1 VVLATF
7 MLASV
12 NGRYTWPYVPALVV
26 AAGLF
31 VLSGARVGA
40 DRMTRALDLIII
52 AALAYIGLQMAPL
65 PVAIIRVISPATPDL
80 QDAYSL
86 MPLGASRPLSIHP
99 SATREALGL
108 AGTAALVFWTS
119 RQAFSRGGSRVAARV
134 LAVVGFACAI
144 VSLAQRATAPS
155 TVLWN
160 WRLPDQR
167 LTTFGFFV
175 NRDHLATWL
184 VLVLSFTAGYLTMHV
199 RAHMNARLRQG
210 VRAAAVGLSDATS
223 LLVLASIG
231 VMLLTLAA
239 TLSRSGFV
247 GLSAAAAVGAALAR
261 RDRSYGV
268 WAGMGA
274 AAALVLAAAWMN
286 VEGLMQRVATTIST
300 PAADPIGRLAIWR
313 ETLRLVRTFPVFG
326 TGQGTFSDAM
336 FVYQQTARQVL
347 FNQAHNE
354 YLQIATEGGA
364 VLLVLV
370 VAGVV
375 LLMRTVRYRLMA
387 HDGAHQFVR
396 IGACAALAAV
406 GVQSIWE
413 TGLRA
418 PANLLLAAVLAGV
431 AIADRRDADSEMT
444 VA

>member
-1 VVLATF
+1 

-12 NGRYTWPYVPALVV
+12 NGRYTWPYVPALV
-26 AAGLF
+26 AAAALF
-31 VLSGARVGA
+31 VMSGARVGA
-40 DRMTRALDLIII
+40 DRTTRALDLIII
-52 AALAYIGLQMAPL
+52 AALAYVGLQMLPI

-80 QDAYSL
+80 QNAYSL
-86 MPLGASRPLSIHP
+86 VPLGASRPLSIHP
-99 SATREALGL
+99 AATREAWGL
-108 AGTAALVFWTS
+108 AGTAALVFWAS
-119 RQAFSRGGSRVAARV
+119 RQAFAHGGSRAAGRV
-134 LAVVGFACAI
+134 LAVVGFGCAI

-175 NRDHLATWL
+175 NRDHFATWL
-184 VLVLSFTAGYLTMHV
+184 VLAISFTAGYLAMHV
-199 RAHMNARLRQG
+199 RAHLNARLRQG
-210 VRAAAVGLSDATS
+210 VHAAVVGLSDATS
-223 LLVLASIG
+223 LLVFASIT

-247 GLSAAAAVGAALAR
+247 ALTAAAALGTSLAR
-261 RDRSYGV
+261 RNRSYGV
-268 WAGMGA
+268 CAGIGA

-286 VEGLMQRVATTIST
+286 VEGLVQRVATTIST
-300 PAADPIGRLAIWR
+300 PATDPIGRLTIWR
-313 ETLRLVRTFPVFG
+313 ETLRLVHTFPIFG

-336 FVYQQTARQVL
+336 FVYQHTSRQVL

-364 VLLVLV
+364 VLLVVV
-370 VAGVV
+370 VAGLV
-375 LLMRTVRYRLMA
+375 LLARTVRYRLMA
-387 HDGAHQFVR
+387 NDGSHQFVR
-396 IGACAALAAV
+396 IGACAAIAAA
-406 GVQSIWE
+406 GVQGLWE

-431 AIADRRDADSEMT
+431 AIADRRDGDSEIT
-444 VA
+444 IA